1 MKAALKLAT
10 LIVLCLGLASVDADA
25 KRLGGR
31 NVGAQRAAPTQVQKQ
46 AAPTNPQTAAAP
58 AAAGG
63 RWFGPVAGLLAG
75 LGLGALLMH
84 TGMGGAFGLVL
95 VVLLGVVLASMLVR
109 RFLRPAPGPVHGP
122 LRYAGPTP
130 GLHMP

>member
-1 MKAALKLAT
+1 MKTALKLAT
-10 LIVLCLGLASVDADA
+10 LIVLCLGLVSVDADA
-25 KRLGGR
+25 KRLGSGR

-46 AAPTNPQTAAAP
+46 AAPANAQATPTP

-84 TGMGGAFGLVL
+84 TGMGGAFALML
-95 VVLLGVVLASMLVR
+95 VVLLGVV
-109 RFLRPAPGPVHGP
+109 
-122 LRYAGPTP
+122 
-130 GLHMP
+130 